1 MQLTFEFLE
10 GRYIR
15 MEPFEPRLKEEVRAA
30 IDCDPQT
37 WAIMPINPTGQGFE
51 KYWAA
56 ACDAPRNE
64 RMTYAIRRREDAR
77 VVGGSTF
84 YTALAGE
91 GGVEIGASFLHPDV
105 RGGVVNPEAKLLML
119 QHAFSMGAVR
129 VQFRVDTRNQRSQA
143 AVSKLG
149 AVREG
154 VLRRDRLTWTGY
166 IRDTAYFSILNSEWP
181 EVRRRLEAR
190 LAQFA

>member
-15 MEPFEPRLKEEVRAA
+15 MEPFEPCLKEEVRAA

-77 VVGGSTF
+77 VVGMSTF
-84 YTALAGE
+84 
-91 GGVEIGASFLHPDV
+91 
-105 RGGVVNPEAKLLML
+105 
-119 QHAFSMGAVR
+119 
-129 VQFRVDTRNQRSQA
+129 DT
-143 AVSKLG
+143 
-149 AVREG
+149 
-154 VLRRDRLTWTGY
+154 
-166 IRDTAYFSILNSEWP
+166 
-181 EVRRRLEAR
+181 
-190 LAQFA
+190 